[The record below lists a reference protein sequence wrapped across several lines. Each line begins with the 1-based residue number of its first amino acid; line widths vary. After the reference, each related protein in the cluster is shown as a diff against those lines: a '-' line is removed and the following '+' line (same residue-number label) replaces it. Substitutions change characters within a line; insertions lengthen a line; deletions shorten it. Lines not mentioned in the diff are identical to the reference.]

1 VARLVSTT
9 GRTLATL
16 ALLLAAG
23 PGLAETSAEP
33 TSEPSAG
40 PTSEGMPEAVG
51 EVIPEAVSEVV
62 PDEIPAVMPAAIP
75 QMAREVTLLASAGPT
90 PEASPGSSPEAT
102 REAIAEATRHDTAA
116 PLPCPE
122 PGDMVAVITTKREL
136 WLCRDG
142 ALWARFQVALGQ
154 GGLDKRRKGDRR
166 TPLGTYAL
174 RSPRPSGRFGVF
186 IPIGYPTA
194 EQAAQGLTG
203 GTLGIHGPPRG
214 KAEPEYPTTAFDWTL
229 GCVATGTD
237 ADIEVIADFVRQRQP
252 VVVIR

>member
-1 VARLVSTT
+1 MTVARFLPTT

-23 PGLAETSAEP
+23 SGLAEPTAEAP
-33 TSEPSAG
+33 
-40 PTSEGMPEAVG
+40 PEAITDPTG
-51 EVIPEAVSEVV
+51 EASPVATRGVTLEGIREVAFETTPRATAEA
-62 PDEIPAVMPAAIP
+62 AAD
-75 QMAREVTLLASAGPT
+75 MAREPT
-90 PEASPGSSPEAT
+90 EAEP
-102 REAIAEATRHDTAA
+102 RRVAA
-116 PLPCPE
+116 PPTLPCPE
-122 PGDMVAVITTKREL
+122 PGDVVAVLTTKREL

-154 GGLDKRRKGDRR
+154 GGVDKRRKGDRR

-174 RSPRPSGRFGVF
+174 RDPRPSGRFGVF
-186 IPIGYPTA
+186 IPIGYPTP

-214 KAEPEYPTTAFDWTL
+214 RAEPDYPTTAFDWTL

-237 ADIEVIADFVRQRQP
+237 ADIQVIAEFVRERQP
-252 VVVIR
+252 TLVIR